1 MKPVGILNFPLS
13 LPCIPCGHFH
23 DVHHRRNPIQ
33 QTQALVIF
41 MSTADADQH
50 HHNTTRSLPD
60 NPGYLI
66 CLLVHFC
73 LRAGGDWGLVVVF
86 KVKVE
91 ISTFDE

>member
-1 MKPVGILNFPLS
+1 MQKYGWFCLLLTFWSTS
-13 LPCIPCGHFH
+13 LRLH
-23 DVHHRRNPIQ
+23 DVHHRHNPIQ
-33 QTQALVIF
+33 RMQALVIL

-73 LRAGGDWGLVVVF
+73 LRAGGDRGLVVVF